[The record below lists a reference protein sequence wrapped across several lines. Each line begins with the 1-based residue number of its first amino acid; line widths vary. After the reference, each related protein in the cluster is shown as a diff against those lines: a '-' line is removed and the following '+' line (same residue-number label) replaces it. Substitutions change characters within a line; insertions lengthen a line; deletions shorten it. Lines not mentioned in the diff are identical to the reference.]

1 MKSTNS
7 LYQTEA
13 GKNLR
18 NTLNGN
24 YWDARETIHSMIDAI
39 EEAIPAATTAADKAE
54 LEATLQSLQVAYDKV
69 ASVNDLLEDTII

>member
-1 MKSTNS
+1 MKSTNR

-39 EEAIPAATTAADKAE
+39 EEAIPAAATAADKAE
-54 LEATLQSLQVAYDKV
+54 LEATLKSLQVAYDKV

>member
-18 NTLNGN
+18 NALNGN
-24 YWDARETIHSMIDAI
+24 YWDARETIHNMIDAI
-39 EEAIPAATTAADKAE
+39 KEAIPAAATAADKAE
-54 LEATLQSLQVAYDKV
+54 LEATLQSLQVAYDKI